1 MPCGASLV
9 SNLRLG
15 DAWSIHNGHWESDS
29 FGLKCVD
36 NAAIIIAAL
45 IWSRHIVI
53 CLICQFSFDVK
64 DLANFKTR
72 VPLSD
77 LLVVKSF
84 GSFY

>member
-1 MPCGASLV
+1 MPCGASIV
-9 SNLRLG
+9 NNLRLG

-53 CLICQFSFDVK
+53 LLICQFSFYVK
-64 DLANFKTR
+64 DLASFKTR
-72 VPLSD
+72 VALLN
-77 LLVVKSF
+77 LLVVKSLRN
-84 GSFY
+84 FY